1 MDADKDTQAIPAG
14 TVTILL
20 VEDDENVRLMAA
32 QMLKVLGYI
41 VFPAASPQDALAIC
55 KETDQTIDCVVTDV
69 IMPGM
74 SGRELVKGIST
85 LRPGIRAL
93 YMSGYT
99 SDVIAHHGVL
109 DKGVF
114 FIQKP
119 FDMNSIHQ
127 KIQEVM
133 RFSPT

>member
-1 MDADKDTQAIPAG
+1 MDDDKETRAIPVG
-14 TVTILL
+14 SGTILL
-20 VEDDENVRLMAA
+20 VEDDENVRRMAT
-32 QMLKVLGYI
+32 QMLKILGYTI
-41 VFPAASPQDALAIC
+41 FAAASPQDALTIC
-55 KETDQTIDCVVTDV
+55 REVAQPIDCVVTDV

-74 SGRELVKGIST
+74 SGRQLVEEIST

-99 SDVIAHHGVL
+99 SDVIAPHGVL
-109 DKGVF
+109 DEGAS

-119 FDMNSIHQ
+119 FDMNAIHQ

-133 RFSPT
+133 NSSPR